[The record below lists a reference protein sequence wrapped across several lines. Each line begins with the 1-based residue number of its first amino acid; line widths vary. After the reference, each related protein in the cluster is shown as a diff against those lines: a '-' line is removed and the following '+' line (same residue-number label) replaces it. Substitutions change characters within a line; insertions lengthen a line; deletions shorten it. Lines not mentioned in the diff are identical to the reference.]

1 MEIKINLLSLLS
13 LSLPATLHLLYLLFS
28 RAPSLPSYTVP
39 TCIYLWSRVCV
50 LPLAIFSPSLLFLLS
65 HYHATAGQAGASST
79 ICVRFLY
86 PTMERKAIRHLL
98 AALKVFIGRRL
109 EFIPVIPYQE
119 RAMLPQIHLFI
130 SFSFL
135 SVALLAQCKKGNFS
149 LCSPC
154 KWVLDNQ
161 LWLTYTVG
169 QRKSRKRVGKHSM
182 SLEFYNRERDY

>member
-1 MEIKINLLSLLS
+1 MEIKLICFPSSLYLCLPLSTSSISCSPVLLLSPPTLFLHAFISEVECVSCLLPS
-13 LSLPATLHLLYLLFS
+13 SLPLS
-28 RAPSLPSYTVP
+28 
-39 TCIYLWSRVCV
+39 C
-50 LPLAIFSPSLLFLLS
+50 FLLS

-109 EFIPVIPYQE
+109 EFILVIPYQE